1 MVVDLDEPAIYIY
14 DNPDFDSNSELD
26 IYNSIRTQEG
36 QQMLIEQVKDK
47 NKEIENKRILMDD
60 IIEELEIGVLSLI
73 HDYGNDYMENQ
84 ILLREK
90 IKSNSN
96 LESKRMCL
104 IYLLGGST
112 LGYHFFNQDG
122 SFKSEFELEEEITKL
137 LSWKGMTFHDYFT
150 LNKVWK
156 NINITTWT
164 LLKIMNNSQF
174 VRDYLYHWFKNTY
187 VKNLSLAAGSLFFS
201 YFASSSFQKIMVSIS
216 LFVIGYLS
224 LYIYEGAYTLEEVNI
239 INKNCDNINEN
250 NGIDKET
257 KENIISFKREYFQLE
272 TEINKFRSLPDE
284 EIEQNIHKYITKK
297 NIFRGKQ
304 KDNKLVNFLLK
315 YLHNNYT
322 PNKMYVDIRENGIMI
337 PLAIYFFNK
346 KGEIR
351 PVRDIICCILI
362 IAMNFR
368 ENEYRHLK
376 NPQVVSNSR
385 KSNLVGNTFLGGGP
399 NSNNIKSRKIKKSG
413 LKKTFKQGINY
424 KKKLPIEQ

>member
-14 DNPDFDSNSELD
+14 DNPDFDGYSELE
-26 IYNSIRTQEG
+26 IYNTIRTQEG

-47 NKEIENKRILMDD
+47 NKEIEDKRILMDD

-73 HDYGNDYMENQ
+73 HDYGSDYRENQ

-150 LNKVWK
+150 LNKIWK

-174 VRDYLYHWFKNTY
+174 VKDYLYHWFKNTY

-201 YFASSSFQKIMVSIS
+201 YFASGPFKKIMVSIS

-224 LYIYEGAYTLEEVNI
+224 LYLYEGAYTVEEVNI
-239 INKNCDNINEN
+239 INKNYDNINEN
-250 NGIDKET
+250 NGIDKKT

-272 TEINKFRSLPDE
+272 TEINKLRSLPDE
-284 EIEQNIHKYITKK
+284 EIEHHIQEYITKK
-297 NIFRGKQ
+297 NIFQGEHKN
-304 KDNKLVNFLLK
+304 NKLVKFLLK
-315 YLHNNYT
+315 YLYNSYT
-322 PNKMYVDIRENGIMI
+322 PNEMYVDIRKNAILI

-362 IAMNFR
+362 MAMSFR
-368 ENEYRHLK
+368 ENEYKHLK

-385 KSNLVGNTFLGGGP
+385 KSDLVGKTFFGGSS
-399 NSNNIKSRKIKKSG
+399 NSYIIKSRKRKKSG
-413 LKKTFKQGINY
+413 LKKTFKHS
-424 KKKLPIEQ
+424 KL

>member
-150 LNKVWK
+150 LNKIWK

-174 VRDYLYHWFKNTY
+174 VKDYLYHWFKNTY

-201 YFASSSFQKIMVSIS
+201 YFASNPFKKIMVSIS
-216 LFVIGYLS
+216 LFVIGYLL
-224 LYIYEGAYTLEEVNI
+224 LYLYEGAYTVEEVNI
-239 INKNCDNINEN
+239 INKNYDSINKN
-250 NGIDKET
+250 NGIDKKT
-257 KENIISFKREYFQLE
+257 KENIIYFKKEYFQLE
-272 TEINKFRSLPDE
+272 TEINKLRSLPDE
-284 EIEQNIHKYITKK
+284 EIEHNIQEHITKK
-297 NIFRGKQ
+297 NIFQGKH
-304 KDNKLVNFLLK
+304 KDNKLVKFLLK
-315 YLHNNYT
+315 YLYNNYT
-322 PNKMYVDIRENGIMI
+322 PNEMYVDIRKNAILI

-346 KGEIR
+346 KGEVR
-351 PVRDIICCILI
+351 PVRDIICCII
-362 IAMNFR
+362 IMAMSFR

-385 KSNLVGNTFLGGGP
+385 KSDLVGKTFFGGSP
-399 NSNNIKSRKIKKSG
+399 TNYILKSRKRKKSG
-413 LKKTFKQGINY
+413 LKKTLKQS
-424 KKKLPIEQ
+424 KL